1 MTTDGYKLRTR
12 VLWVVDH
19 LGYAGAL
26 HGAGRFY
33 ANILPRLDVTRFQ
46 ATLCVL
52 RKEESLQRYFSS
64 APFSVHYLERG
75 RFDPLTLFDLIRLI
89 KREKTDILHLHGYG
103 ASNFGRL
110 AGLITGVPRIVHAHD
125 EDPYYPW
132 HQRLADLV
140 LSPVT
145 SQAIAVSETVKASCV
160 RKRKIPAE
168 RIVVLHNG
176 IPLQEFMKTIS
187 VRREQEREH
196 LGIAP
201 FDRVVGTVGGL
212 REEKGIAFLLKSAAQ
227 VLRLFPR
234 VGFLIVGDG
243 PLRAQLEALAARL
256 DIRANVVFAGFREDI
271 PAILPLLDVMVMP
284 SLTEGSPMSLLE
296 AMAAGRAIVASRVG
310 GIPEILEDQR
320 TALLVPP
327 KDNKALSQA
336 ILQLLSNPSKALY
349 LGGNAAREATKYD
362 VKVVTRRIEGI
373 YTALTS
379 SDSPS
384 LHTERNPHDAI

>member
-1 MTTDGYKLRTR
+1 MTTNGYKLRTR

-33 ANILPRLDVTRFQ
+33 ATILPRLDVTRFQ

-52 RKEESLQRYFSS
+52 RKEESLQRYFAS

-89 KREKTDILHLHGYG
+89 QREQINILHLHGYG

-110 AGLITGVPRIVHAHD
+110 AGLLTGVPRIVHAHD
-125 EDPYYPW
+125 EDRRYPW
-132 HQRLADLV
+132 HQRLADAV

-145 SQAIAVSETVKASCV
+145 SQAIAVSGTVKAACV

-176 IPLQEFMKTIS
+176 VPLQEFMPTVS
-187 VRREQEREH
+187 VQRERKREQ
-196 LGIAP
+196 LGIAL
-201 FDRVVGTVGGL
+201 FDKVVGAVGGL

-227 VLRLFPR
+227 VLRVFPR

-243 PLRAQLEALAARL
+243 PLRAQCEALTARL
-256 DIRANVVFAGFREDI
+256 DISKNIVFAGFREDI

-284 SLTEGSPMSLLE
+284 SLTEGSPMALLE

-327 KDNKALSQA
+327 KESEVLSQA
-336 ILQLLSNPSKALY
+336 ILELLANPSKALY
-349 LGGNAAREATKYD
+349 LGDNAAQEATKYD
-362 VKVVTRRIEGI
+362 VKTVIKRIEGI
-373 YTALTS
+373 YAALTS
-379 SDSPS
+379 PGSPS
-384 LHTERNPHDAI
+384 LHVERNPHDAI

>member
-1 MTTDGYKLRTR
+1 M
-12 VLWVVDH
+12 LWVVDH

-33 ANILPRLDVTRFQ
+33 ANILPRLDSRRFQ

-52 RKEESLQRYFSS
+52 RKEESLQRYFAS
-64 APFSVHYLERG
+64 ASFSVHYLERG
-75 RFDPLTLFDLIRLI
+75 RFDPLTLLDLIRLI
-89 KREKTDILHLHGYG
+89 LREQIDILHLHGYG

-110 AGLITGVPRIVHAHD
+110 AGLLTGVPRIVHAHD
-125 EDPYYPW
+125 EDRIYPW
-132 HQRLADLV
+132 HQRLADVV

-145 SQAIAVSETVKASCV
+145 SQAIAVSETVKAACV
-160 RKRKIPAE
+160 RKRKISAE
-168 RIVVLHNG
+168 RIIVLHNG

-187 VRREQEREH
+187 VQREL

-201 FDRVVGTVGGL
+201 FDKVVGTVGGL

-243 PLRAQLEALAARL
+243 PLRAQFEALAARL
-256 DIRANVVFAGFREDI
+256 DISANVVFAGFREDI

-327 KDNKALSQA
+327 KDSEILSQA
-336 ILQLLSNPSKALY
+336 IIELLANPSKALY
-349 LGGNAAREATKYD
+349 LGGNAAQEATKYD
-362 VKVVTRRIEGI
+362 VKEVTRRIEGI

>member
-1 MTTDGYKLRTR
+1 M
-12 VLWVVDH
+12 
-19 LGYAGAL
+19 
-26 HGAGRFY
+26 
-33 ANILPRLDVTRFQ
+33 
-46 ATLCVL
+46 
-52 RKEESLQRYFSS
+52 
-64 APFSVHYLERG
+64 
-75 RFDPLTLFDLIRLI
+75 
-89 KREKTDILHLHGYG
+89 
-103 ASNFGRL
+103 
-110 AGLITGVPRIVHAHD
+110 
-125 EDPYYPW
+125 
-132 HQRLADLV
+132 
-140 LSPVT
+140 
-145 SQAIAVSETVKASCV
+145 
-160 RKRKIPAE
+160 
-168 RIVVLHNG
+168 
-176 IPLQEFMKTIS
+176 
-187 VRREQEREH
+187 
-196 LGIAP
+196 
-201 FDRVVGTVGGL
+201 VGTVGGL

-243 PLRAQLEALAARL
+243 PLRAQFEALAARL

-327 KDNKALSQA
+327 KDSEILSQA
-336 ILQLLSNPSKALY
+336 IIELLANPSKALY
-349 LGGNAAREATKYD
+349 LGGNAAQEATKYD
-362 VKVVTRRIEGI
+362 VKEVTRRIEGI